1 MCDIVNLSIEI
12 SCICLT
18 HQALIIQNKFMGHR
32 SSSSSKDH
40 HHHHRHHSSSSS
52 RSKSRSRSP
61 HYQPR
66 GIFILYNIII
76 LDEDARHAILNEIE
90 KEKKLQEE
98 EDRKKMEKIRQEFS
112 KRRFPRSDQHENKK
126 YEDDSKPKQTESEE
140 KKDDKPKEV
149 AKPDFG
155 LSGALASDARTGNI
169 YKGFVLKV

>member
-1 MCDIVNLSIEI
+1 
-12 SCICLT
+12 
-18 HQALIIQNKFMGHR
+18 MGHR
-32 SSSSSKDH
+32 STSNSKDH
-40 HHHHRHHSSSSS
+40 HHHRRHHSSSSS
-52 RSKSRSRSP
+52 TSKSRSRSP
-61 HYQPR
+61 HNQPK
-66 GIFILYNIII
+66 GIFIQYNIII

-98 EDRKKMEKIRQEFS
+98 EDRKKMEKIRQDYS
-112 KRRFPRSDQHENKK
+112 KRRFPRNEKREERK
-126 YEDDSKPKQTESEE
+126 YEDDSKPKETESEE